1 MVAEKSFRKLDAP
14 QLVEKVAEGK
24 NTITE
29 RKSGSPPKSLYTP
42 IDNGLPWGQD
52 MVLLTLTGWGQDED
66 RQQLLALSD
75 DQLKIKTPD
84 SPEQYPS
91 EKRL

>member
-1 MVAEKSFRKLDAP
+1 MA
-14 QLVEKVAEGK
+14 
-24 NTITE
+24 
-29 RKSGSPPKSLYTP
+29 
-42 IDNGLPWGQD
+42 
-52 MVLLTLTGWGQDED
+52 LLTLTGWGQDED
-66 RQQLLALSD
+66 RQRSREVGFNGQMKPMEYDTLTQLLALSD

>member
-1 MVAEKSFRKLDAP
+1 MA
-14 QLVEKVAEGK
+14 
-24 NTITE
+24 
-29 RKSGSPPKSLYTP
+29 
-42 IDNGLPWGQD
+42 
-52 MVLLTLTGWGQDED
+52 LTGWRQDEQ
-66 RQQLLALSD
+66 RQRYREAGFNGHLVKPMEYHTLMLLLALSD

>member
-1 MVAEKSFRKLDAP
+1 MV
-14 QLVEKVAEGK
+14 
-24 NTITE
+24 I
-29 RKSGSPPKSLYTP
+29 
-42 IDNGLPWGQD
+42 
-52 MVLLTLTGWGQDED
+52 MVLTGWAQDED
-66 RQQLLALSD
+66 RQRSREAGFNGYLVNPIEYDTLMQLRALSD

>member
-1 MVAEKSFRKLDAP
+1 
-14 QLVEKVAEGK
+14 
-24 NTITE
+24 
-29 RKSGSPPKSLYTP
+29 
-42 IDNGLPWGQD
+42 
-52 MVLLTLTGWGQDED
+52 MVLLAVTGWGQDED

>member
-1 MVAEKSFRKLDAP
+1 
-14 QLVEKVAEGK
+14 
-24 NTITE
+24 
-29 RKSGSPPKSLYTP
+29 
-42 IDNGLPWGQD
+42 
-52 MVLLTLTGWGQDED
+52 MVLLALTGRGQDEG
-66 RQQLLALSD
+66 RQRSREAGFNGHLVKPMEYDTLMQLLALSD

>member
-1 MVAEKSFRKLDAP
+1 
-14 QLVEKVAEGK
+14 
-24 NTITE
+24 
-29 RKSGSPPKSLYTP
+29 
-42 IDNGLPWGQD
+42 
-52 MVLLTLTGWGQDED
+52 MVLMALTGWGQDED
-66 RQQLLALSD
+66 RQRSREAGFNGHLAKPMEYDTLMQLLALSD

>member
-1 MVAEKSFRKLDAP
+1 
-14 QLVEKVAEGK
+14 
-24 NTITE
+24 
-29 RKSGSPPKSLYTP
+29 
-42 IDNGLPWGQD
+42 
-52 MVLLTLTGWGQDED
+52 MVLMALTGWRRDED
-66 RQQLLALSD
+66 RQRSREARFNGHLVQPTESDALMRLLALSD

>member
-1 MVAEKSFRKLDAP
+1 
-14 QLVEKVAEGK
+14 
-24 NTITE
+24 
-29 RKSGSPPKSLYTP
+29 
-42 IDNGLPWGQD
+42 
-52 MVLLTLTGWGQDED
+52 MVLLALTGWGQDED
-66 RQQLLALSD
+66 RRRSREARFNGHLVKPTAYDTLMQLLALSD

>member
-1 MVAEKSFRKLDAP
+1 
-14 QLVEKVAEGK
+14 
-24 NTITE
+24 
-29 RKSGSPPKSLYTP
+29 
-42 IDNGLPWGQD
+42 
-52 MVLLTLTGWGQDED
+52 MVLMALTGWRQDED
-66 RQQLLALSD
+66 RQRSTEARFNGHLVQPTESDALMRLLALSD

>member
-1 MVAEKSFRKLDAP
+1 
-14 QLVEKVAEGK
+14 LVKPVE
-24 NTITE
+24 
-29 RKSGSPPKSLYTP
+29 Y
-42 IDNGLPWGQD
+42 D
-52 MVLLTLTGWGQDED
+52 TLM
-66 RQQLLALSD
+66 QLLALSD